1 MAMDSSIASWDRLRS
16 FLPQDLDALAREWRA
31 YKRLRGFDCAE
42 DLVRTL
48 LDYAASGAS
57 FIDVAAASTAA
68 GRPVSHAALHERLV
82 AAEHFLHFLFIHVAG
97 YGSEPASTPAG
108 TLRAIDATV
117 LCGPGATGSELRLHA
132 MMELGSGRLVSVR
145 ITDARVGE
153 HARLHFGGPESFAIG
168 DRAYGSA
175 ANLKAFDDAAS
186 GYLVRL
192 TRCAMRFH
200 DERGR
205 RVKLAELEAGIRADA
220 PHDRVVSAPVKPPG
234 TKGTAWLRSPRTV
247 WVKTRLVGVRLP
259 GGAVIWFA
267 TSLGAAELD
276 AEGVAGL
283 YRGRWQV
290 ELMFKRFKSLGGLDR
305 LKSRRNGPSA
315 KAWVYAKLLVAA
327 LAQRLVRP
335 NGPVGE
341 PSSKEPPRH
350 GAWSRMRL
358 ALGVVAQLI
367 GGTSRLL
374 LASDEQSMLRMRP
387 TPRRR
392 TLQDCRLPLRSSAS
406 NA

>member
-1 MAMDSSIASWDRLRS
+1 MDSSIASWERLRS
-16 FLPQDLDALAREWRA
+16 FLPPNLDALAREWRA
-31 YKRLRGFDCAE
+31 YERLRGFDCAE
-42 DLVRTL
+42 DLLRTL

-57 FIDVAAASTAA
+57 FLDVAAASTA
-68 GRPVSHAALHERLV
+68 
-82 AAEHFLHFLFIHVAG
+82 
-97 YGSEPASTPAG
+97 AG

-117 LCGPGATGSELRLHA
+117 LCGPGATGSELLLHA

-145 ITDARVGE
+145 LTDARVGE
-153 HARLHFGGPESFAIG
+153 HARLHFGGPESFAIA

-175 ANLKAFDDAAS
+175 ANLKAFDEAGS

-192 TRCAMRFH
+192 TRRAMRFH
-200 DERGR
+200 DGKRR

-220 PHDRVVSAPVKPPG
+220 PYDEIVSAPVKPPG
-234 TKGTAWLRSPRTV
+234 AKGTAWLRAHRTV
-247 WVKTRLVGVRLP
+247 WVKTRLVGVRVP
-259 GGAVIWFA
+259 DGGVIWFA
-267 TSLGAAELD
+267 TSLGSAELD
-276 AEGVAGL
+276 AGGVAGL

-315 KAWVYAKLLVAA
+315 KAWVYAKHLVAA

-341 PSSKEPPRH
+341 STTKEPRRH

-358 ALGVVAQLI
+358 ALEVVSQLI
-367 GGTSRLL
+367 GGTRRLL
-374 LASDEQSMLRMRP
+374 LASAERAMLRMRP
-387 TPRRR
+387 TLRRR
-392 TLQDCRLPLRSSAS
+392 TLQDCRLPRRSSAFI
-406 NA
+406 A

>member
-1 MAMDSSIASWDRLRS
+1 
-16 FLPQDLDALAREWRA
+16 
-31 YKRLRGFDCAE
+31 
-42 DLVRTL
+42 
-48 LDYAASGAS
+48 
-57 FIDVAAASTAA
+57 VAAASTAA
-68 GRPVSHAALHERLV
+68 GRPVSHSALHERLV

-97 YGSEPASTPAG
+97 FGSEPAATAAG

-117 LCGPGATGSELRLHA
+117 LCGPGATGSELILHS

-145 ITDARVGE
+145 LTDPSVGE
-153 HARLHFGGPESFAIG
+153 HARLHFGGAESFSLG

-175 ANLKAFDDAAS
+175 ANLKAFNDAGS

-200 DERGR
+200 DAKRR

-220 PHDRVVSAPVKPPG
+220 PYDAIVSAPVKPTG
-234 TKGTAWLRSPRTV
+234 AKGTAWLRSRRTV

-259 GGAVIWFA
+259 DGSVIWFA
-267 TSLGAAELD
+267 TSLGSAELD
-276 AEGVAGL
+276 AAGVARL

-305 LKSRRNGPSA
+305 LKSRRIGPSA

-335 NGPVGE
+335 NGPAGE
-341 PSSKEPPRH
+341 TPAKEPRRH
-350 GAWSRMRL
+350 SAWSRMRL

-367 GGTSRLL
+367 AGSCRLL
-374 LASDEQSMLRMRP
+374 LASDEHAMLRMRP
-387 TPRRR
+387 APRRR
-392 TLQDCRLPLRSSAS
+392 TRQDCRLPQRSSAS
-406 NA
+406 IA

>member
-1 MAMDSSIASWDRLRS
+1 MDSSIASWDRLRS
-16 FLPQDLDALAREWRA
+16 FLPQDLNALAREWRA
-31 YKRLRGFDCAE
+31 YERLRGFDCAE
-42 DLVRTL
+42 DLLRTL

-57 FIDVAAASTAA
+57 FLDVAAASTAA
-68 GRPVSHAALHERLV
+68 GRPLSHSALHARLV
-82 AAEHFLHFLFIHVAG
+82 AAEHFLHFLLIHVAG
-97 YGSEPASTPAG
+97 YGSEPGATPRG

-117 LCGPGATGSELRLHA
+117 LCGPGATGSELLLHS

-145 ITDARVGE
+145 LTDSSVGE
-153 HARLHFGGPESFAIG
+153 HARLHFGGAESFAIA
-168 DRAYGSA
+168 DRAYGSV
-175 ANLKAFDDAAS
+175 ANLKAFDEAGS

-200 DERGR
+200 DEKRR
-205 RVKLAELEAGIRADA
+205 RVKLSELEAGVRIDA
-220 PHDRVVSAPVKPPG
+220 PHDAIVSAPVRPPG
-234 TKGTAWLRSPRTV
+234 AKGTAWLRARRTV

-259 GGAVIWFA
+259 GGGVIWFA

-276 AEGVAGL
+276 AAGVAGL

-341 PSSKEPPRH
+341 SSRRH

-367 GGTSRLL
+367 GGSRRLL
-374 LASDEQSMLRMRP
+374 LASDERAMLRMRP

-392 TLQDCRLPLRSSAS
+392 TLQDCRLPQRSSAS
-406 NA
+406 IA